1 MCRQL
6 KANDLD
12 LTASGA
18 AIIYTYDADGNKLR
32 KQVASASINN
42 EYISGINYEGGVL
55 KFVSTAEGRVVRNG
69 ATSYSYEYTLTD
81 HLGNGRVYFDING
94 AAARKIQEVDYYA
107 FGLDMQRSLNGT
119 ENKYLYNGKEKQD
132 QEKMFDYGARFYD
145 PVIGRW
151 NVIDPLAEKMRRFS
165 PYTYA
170 FENPIRYTD
179 PDGMKPQDIIF
190 VVRGNEGQK
199 DRTLV
204 YKNGNA
210 YWSDSGKKYEFKGA
224 NKTIAKVLKS
234 FQAIEKSNDGALKD
248 KLHTLENSKNHHFIE
263 AGSDG
268 NNRVIASGIP
278 DEKGG

>member
-107 FGLDMQRSLNGT
+107 FGLDMQRSLSGT

-151 NVIDPLAEKMRRFS
+151 NVIDPKAEQMRRYS
-165 PYTYA
+165 SYAYA
-170 FENPIRYTD
+170 FSNPMRFID
-179 PDGMKPQDIIF
+179 PDGMKPQDIIIVGTDSYRKEVF
-190 VVRGNEGQK
+190 AQLQLLTNQKLTLTNGGKVEMAGTPSGGPKPEGTNLVG
-199 DRTLV
+199 TLV
-204 YKNGNA
+204 
-210 YWSDSGKKYEFKGA
+210 DS
-224 NKTIAKVLKS
+224 NMI
-234 FQAIEKSNDGALKD
+234 
-248 KLHTLENSKNHHFIE
+248 
-263 AGSDG
+263 
-268 NNRVIASGIP
+268 
-278 DEKGG
+278 